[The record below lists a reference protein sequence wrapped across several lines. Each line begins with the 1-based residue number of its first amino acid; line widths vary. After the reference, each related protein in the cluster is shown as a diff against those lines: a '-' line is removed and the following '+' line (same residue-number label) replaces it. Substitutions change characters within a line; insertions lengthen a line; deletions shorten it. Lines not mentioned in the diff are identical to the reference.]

1 MQLKNVLISFPRL
14 ESMETTDMGP
24 NESKACPSE
33 EIGVLGVMLPK
44 SLLMTVTFNNN
55 TSAFAFIICFFLAG
69 WWVLLFFSS
78 CEINSYKG
86 CSMENVHYI
95 FLFYFRMSWEAYV
108 CFLRWDMIW
117 ENN

>member
-55 TSAFAFIICFFLAG
+55 TSTFAFIIFFFLAG
-69 WWVLLFFSS
+69 CGF
-78 CEINSYKG
+78 
-86 CSMENVHYI
+86 
-95 FLFYFRMSWEAYV
+95 FYFSLLVKLTLIRDVLWRMSITFFYFILECLGKHMFV
-108 CFLRWDMIW
+108 FSGGI
-117 ENN
+117 

>member
-1 MQLKNVLISFPRL
+1 
-14 ESMETTDMGP
+14 METTDMGP

-33 EIGVLGVMLPK
+33 EIGLLGVMLPK
-44 SLLMTVTFNNN
+44 SLLMTLTFNNN
-55 TSAFAFIICFFLAG
+55 TSTFAFINFFFPG
-69 WWVLLFFSS
+69 GVWVLLLFSS

-95 FLFYFRMSWEAYV
+95 FIYFRMSWEAYV
-108 CFLRWDMIW
+108 CFLWWDMIW